1 MATAPIDGLPDNALF
16 QRLLF
21 VANHRRA
28 ALIHDIINGVHASY
42 YQLLQ
47 DVVNYRQRLREVLPQ
62 SLLTDTGILRED
74 DVYICTTTRAS
85 YEMIV
90 AFFAILSI
98 GAAIVPLSPTLMP
111 EEAVDLYQRYSAKCI
126 LTHLDAAQLAGDIE
140 QYAQSRGIPK
150 PIVLSV
156 CLSTPSDVSGGRQPF
171 IDPNIT
177 LPIDRPVIVLSSSG
191 TTGPPKGIIHALRY
205 FTAQVGPLGSEDTL
219 VLAHRP
225 MHYGASLSSAIT
237 SILRGIRLEI
247 VCPGSG
253 AHVIWERLR
262 QGGVTNLAGSVGFWV
277 SLMEHFQQ
285 HLANLPAQEL
295 QPYLDGARGLRVA
308 NCSGAMAMP
317 SIKTFWKEIRRRP
330 LQVVWGSSESSIG
343 LKTSSEVD
351 TTYLN
356 AIGRPVPG
364 VTVKLSEGDHGEMR
378 VKTPTMFLR
387 YWGNESA
394 TQAAFDEEGFYKTGD
409 LVYLHGKDYIIQG
422 RASTDIINCNSA
434 KIYILTVET
443 ALSTLPY
450 ISEAYVLPVADPK
463 TGSRVAALVRCR
475 TGQKPKLTLQSL
487 RNDLSSP
494 LPVFQLPTVLRILG
508 EGEEVPR
515 TVSGKVIRGAAKE
528 LFFPQKADPSLD
540 DLPSQVQVC
549 DFRLDTDLRPR
560 RMWDK
565 GGVQ

>member
-74 DVYICTTTRAS
+74 DVYIC
-85 YEMIV
+85 
-90 AFFAILSI
+90 
-98 GAAIVPLSPTLMP
+98 AAIVPLSPTLMP
-111 EEAVDLYQRYSAKCI
+111 EEAVDLYQRFSAKCI

-177 LPIDRPVIVLSSSG
+177 LPIDRPVIALSSSG

-247 VCPGSG
+247 
-253 AHVIWERLR
+253 
-262 QGGVTNLAGSVGFWV
+262 
-277 SLMEHFQQ
+277 
-285 HLANLPAQEL
+285 EL